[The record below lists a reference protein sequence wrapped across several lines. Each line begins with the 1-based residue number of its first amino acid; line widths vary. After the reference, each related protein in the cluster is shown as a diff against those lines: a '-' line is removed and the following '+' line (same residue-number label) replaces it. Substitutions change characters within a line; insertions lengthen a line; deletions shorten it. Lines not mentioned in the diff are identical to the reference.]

1 MALFDPTGMA
11 AFAIL
16 RRELGF
22 WRAVKVGW
30 NVESRTRRGE
40 PFLGWDLPDDENE
53 AQSRAQL
60 GPALVLFEELCRSED
75 TLRAREITAMVVEA
89 GAHIF
94 LRSSIGVIRR
104 SDLIQLDQAGRETF
118 VAERM
123 DRFPNATVTWDS
135 ISENHVSFRVTDCR
149 FVRLCHQTGHPDLAP
164 IFCAGDATYFGSV
177 EPGVTLE
184 RPATIAEGA
193 AECPFTLRFSETV
206 PEVDRI
212 EPV

>member
-30 NVESRTRRGE
+30 TVENRTRRGD
-40 PFLGWDLPDDENE
+40 PFTGWSAPDDTSE
-53 AQSRAQL
+53 AQSREQL
-60 GPALVLFEELCRSED
+60 GPALVLFEELCRTMESEQAK
-75 TLRAREITAMVVEA
+75 TITAMVVEA

-94 LRSSIGVIRR
+94 LKASIGVIRKA
-104 SDLIQLDQAGRETF
+104 DLMQLDQGAREAF

-135 ISENHVSFRVTDCR
+135 ISANHVSFRVTDCR
-149 FVRLCHQTGHPDLAP
+149 FVRLCNEAGHPDLAP

-184 RPATIAEGA
+184 RPTTIAEGGS
-193 AECPFTLRFSETV
+193 ECPFTLRFAESGKT
-206 PEVDRI
+206 PD
-212 EPV
+212 